1 MKTKTLWWSVVSV
14 LVAAGAVWWLCRAQT
29 ITLDDGTKLKLMAV
43 TYGKHHVFPGK
54 KMADSRSRGRTEL
67 DSTNDTL
74 VIWIQSERKTKQ
86 WPNYQLM
93 VYDPANTACVS
104 SWSRMNVPIKN
115 GVDIQDFVLNAFPR
129 RGSKINLRFA
139 AWNNNGGGMKL
150 ATGRFVISNPA
161 RGWFP
166 KWTPEPLPNT
176 QSDGDLDVTLT
187 RLISGVQGF
196 NGSRNQMKNDP
207 INKAVL
213 AAFRTEQKGIVVTN
227 WQPFRIET
235 SDATGNRIFNNSWS
249 NTREGDEAVM
259 TYQWGLWPD
268 ESAWKLRVEMSRT
281 SGFNDDELWTVE
293 NIPVNSGRQQD
304 LWGYNNRRGN
314 TNAAFAETTLSGI
327 HLKLF
332 PATQFT
338 DENYGN
344 GQKRGGLRV
353 QIDPEPEGVQM
364 RMTLAKVTDEQGRDL
379 QSWGANGGGG
389 NYVFQLQ
396 DVRDAKTLNIT
407 LALHKSR
414 FVEFTAKP
422 AKP

>member
-1 MKTKTLWWSVVSV
+1 M
-14 LVAAGAVWWLCRAQT
+14 
-29 ITLDDGTKLKLMAV
+29 
-43 TYGKHHVFPGK
+43 
-54 KMADSRSRGRTEL
+54 E
-67 DSTNDTL
+67 
-74 VIWIQSERKTKQ
+74 
-86 WPNYQLM
+86 
-93 VYDPANTACVS
+93 
-104 SWSRMNVPIKN
+104 
-115 GVDIQDFVLNAFPR
+115 
-129 RGSKINLRFA
+129 
-139 AWNNNGGGMKL
+139 
-150 ATGRFVISNPA
+150 
-161 RGWFP
+161 
-166 KWTPEPLPNT
+166 
-176 QSDGDLDVTLT
+176 
-187 RLISGVQGF
+187 
-196 NGSRNQMKNDP
+196 NDP

-314 TNAAFAETTLSGI
+314 TNAAFAETTLNGI

>member
-1 MKTKTLWWSVVSV
+1 MKTKTLWWIVVSV

-29 ITLDDGTKLKLMAV
+29 ITLDDGTKLKLVAV

-54 KMADSRSRGRTEL
+54 KTADSRPRGRAEL

-74 VIWIQSERKTKQ
+74 VIWIQSEHKTKQ
-86 WPNYQLM
+86 WPNFQLI

-104 SWSRMNVPIKN
+104 SWARINTQIKN
-115 GVDIQDFVLNAFPR
+115 GVGIEGFMLNAFPR
-129 RGSKINLRFA
+129 RERKIDLRIG

-150 ATGRFVISNPA
+150 ARGRFVISNPA

-187 RLISGVQGF
+187 RLVYGVQGF
-196 NGSRNQMKNDP
+196 YGSRNEIKNDP
-207 INKAVL
+207 MNKAVL
-213 AAFRTEQKGIVVTN
+213 TAFRTEQKGVVVTN

-235 SDATGNRIFNNSWS
+235 SDATGNQVMNNSWS

-281 SGFNDDELWTVE
+281 SGFSDDELWTVE
-293 NIPVNSGRQQD
+293 NIPVNPGRQQD
-304 LWGYNNRRGN
+304 LWSYNNRRSN
-314 TNAAFAETTLSGI
+314 TNSAFAETTLNGI

-332 PATQFT
+332 PALQFT

-344 GQKRGGLRV
+344 GQKQGGLRV
-353 QIDPEPEGVQM
+353 QIDPEPEGMQM

-379 QSWGANGGGG
+379 RSWGPNGGNG

-396 DVRDAKTLNIT
+396 DIRNAQSLNIT

-422 AKP
+422 TKP